1 MAPIDQSRRQAT
13 MLPRY
18 RLPRDQMYAILDFG
32 AFGCKSMEDSL
43 GQSVFTGLG
52 FEQSN
57 TKTIDT
63 SSEISH
69 SSAKVGLK

>member
-1 MAPIDQSRRQAT
+1 
-13 MLPRY
+13 
-18 RLPRDQMYAILDFG
+18 MYTILDFS
-32 AFGCKSMEDSL
+32 AFGCESMEDGW

-69 SSAKVGLK
+69 SSAIKSGQNKKGQNIF